1 MDRISNKGVIII
13 RKDLIAQVVAIEWEM
28 FQKVSNIGGRAS
40 CQDNIKTFT
49 VMRSTQTSAWSEAV
63 LSSYL
68 EDLKEAKANGTNL
81 LTEKYARMMEF
92 TSPAEYANIQQHLAP
107 IEDDKKLL
115 IDKIVEIN
123 VLWSK
128 ELQIKF
134 PYVRQRGRPTSAE
147 DDNRYITSL
156 ETYLRCELA
165 TYSMRTVLLY
175 YQNVLEQKSNNI
187 NGAELVMAD
196 MVKQYG
202 FKSLEEANQQL
213 KVNAQ

>member
-1 MDRISNKGVIII
+1 M
-13 RKDLIAQVVAIEWEM
+13 IAQVVAIEWEM

-63 LSSYL
+63 LNSYL
-68 EDLKEAKANGTNL
+68 EDLKEAKSNGTNL

-92 TSPAEYANIQQHLAP
+92 TSPKEYANIQQHLAP
-107 IEDDKKLL
+107 IEDEKRLL

-175 YQNVLEQKSNNI
+175 YQNVLKQKSNNI
-187 NGAELVMAD
+187 NGAELIMAD

-202 FKSLEEANQQL
+202 FKSLDEANQQL
-213 KVNAQ
+213 KINAQ

>member
-63 LSSYL
+63 LNSYL
-68 EDLKEAKANGTNL
+68 EDLKEAKSNGTNL

-92 TSPAEYANIQQHLAP
+92 TSPKEYANIQQHLAP
-107 IEDDKKLL
+107 IEDEKRLL

-134 PYVRQRGRPTSAE
+134 PYVRQRGRPTSAD

-175 YQNVLEQKSNNI
+175 YQNVLKQKSNNI
-187 NGAELVMAD
+187 NGAELIMAD

-202 FKSLEEANQQL
+202 FKSLDEANQQL
-213 KVNAQ
+213 KINAQ

>member
-1 MDRISNKGVIII
+1 M
-13 RKDLIAQVVAIEWEM
+13 IAQVVAIEWEM

-63 LSSYL
+63 LNSYL
-68 EDLKEAKANGTNL
+68 EDLKEAKSNGTNL

-92 TSPAEYANIQQHLAP
+92 TSPKEYANIQQHLAP
-107 IEDDKKLL
+107 IEDEKRLL

-134 PYVRQRGRPTSAE
+134 PYVRQRGRPTSAD

-175 YQNVLEQKSNNI
+175 YQNVLKQKSNNI
-187 NGAELVMAD
+187 NGAELIMAD

-202 FKSLEEANQQL
+202 FKSLDEANQQL
-213 KVNAQ
+213 KINAQ